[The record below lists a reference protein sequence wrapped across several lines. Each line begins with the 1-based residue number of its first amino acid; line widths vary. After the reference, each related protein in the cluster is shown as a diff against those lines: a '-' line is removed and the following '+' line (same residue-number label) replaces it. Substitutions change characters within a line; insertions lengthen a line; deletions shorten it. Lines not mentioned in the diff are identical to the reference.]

1 MYTHLHPELDDVP
14 TAKSVLRDGRI
25 GLYRALNIGRLV
37 AVTGSGSTMTHGQ
50 PSWGEI
56 PHLYSLSVQTQIEQ
70 SFEDHPSL
78 NPVQFKRREKDP
90 EYRRLMYAYR
100 TDLRV
105 KIDEILRQIHTLC
118 NEESGVQHRAHE
130 KIAECEVPLL
140 RIPPDCKIDGLMLL
154 SLCDALLK
162 RLPDHRDS
170 GETRLFRARHD
181 FASKFS
187 ASEVN
192 VIASKIARGS
202 DEVFGPGRKLIL
214 DSEKIRAVRKGFKRE
229 IGSYLNV
236 LIRMYSAQIDASR
249 DEADQS
255 ENGKSKKEDLTV
267 ERLVSNL
274 VTHHDGFGPRL
285 EPGGLRKDNP
295 KDVPAA
301 RDMIS
306 TLLNDLRVS
315 RIATLNYDV
324 EIERR
329 ILRDLRLSG
338 ESEAT
343 DFEDLCEQTRTERPH
358 KKRLLIESGVKKGAV
373 SITLNSDNIGEIVNF
388 SSYSRRYEKQVLHLH
403 GRFDDPENLVLTP
416 EDYLRTYAQ
425 REISRESFREAQ
437 QTLFEGNDVLFVG
450 IGFKEEEVRRPLAQF
465 FANETYVRHDSRRAF
480 LLRET
485 SSCDACFKSE
495 GDCSSCDRKDEEF
508 VLNEYQKL
516 NVYTVLYGGKNY
528 RTTKSWLV
536 SCREALKA
544 HIDKPEAKHKKNP
557 TLPVKFWEKI
567 LAEKFFSNKNEN
579 TRQKQLGINGNWG
592 AFATVALL
600 QDANGSSAQLLTETE
615 LTLLANL
622 AKEEPS
628 AAQLPVLKMFFDEMI
643 SRVMARGANLELK
656 LLKKE
661 SGLWWDAWGE
671 IPVERRALYHLA
683 SERISGRPGYLWA
696 RHCPVAMGRVVEL
709 DEKGKEL
716 KVQNGHEPLGP
727 DHWRPLEDAIESAKE
742 QLSVQGSREIELPN
756 GKKSRTQVQRRILRF
771 AGPRGSGKGT
781 LIRLLMRD
789 ANQAKLFRRNTW
801 NYSGAFVAH
810 LSFSMEFAS
819 VAKAL
824 TRFFAR
830 HAAELQ
836 AMHRVDGA
844 DEGLR
849 KTRKELRK
857 FYDNKPL
864 TGALRLQFA
873 NLLQEFTPKERY
885 KLDDI
890 LRRYKKAVTGR
901 DENGKSVKESVKDGD
916 IDIIAYH
923 LFIARRE
930 SEPRLVEE
938 AKIASIDDLQPIVE
952 RKHRLDM
959 LREMMVKYMEL
970 AQAHGGRR
978 LFVCLGGLDKLCDR
992 DGDAHNPMHRAMF
1005 RILTGTHGN
1014 EEVDPPMDLVLIA
1027 GRPQTPICF
1036 LSETHD
1042 NIDEV
1047 PLHRRKQYATYSQTD
1062 QALKVWP
1069 QLGKPRW
1076 RDRIMIVP
1084 EYDGESKASEE
1095 QRRKIPR
1102 KFLNWAENHDAASMH
1117 PRQHDYSRTDGI
1129 HRSLWHS
1136 VGLTVLVYCCW
1147 REIKNDNTTI
1157 PRDLTFDHFVRNL
1170 ERHENRDGAVGV
1182 MNYVFGIYGLLNRSV
1197 AEADDKLDDLILRH
1211 LVLFGLPVEPLV
1223 LLACPMIYRRL
1234 LRHYAQSQSEEF
1246 SKRDLNSGG
1255 DVRVPNDDG
1264 DTEDY
1269 RLRGWMLKELK
1280 KALAR
1285 LCRRALVLE
1294 VHCAFPEPEGDNDS
1308 DADPGQIFLHRR
1320 FGIHG
1325 QIQEMVGHRMQLDVS
1340 DEGDLNH
1347 HQISLFCSQPQ
1358 DLPTPS
1364 EAHFRMLKDILDK
1377 LQEDNR
1383 KSLRVA
1389 YRHSEAGIR
1398 FRRREWDPKK
1408 PGNNDDVD
1416 ARQAVLHLF
1425 EPVDGGD
1432 HQALAGSLGQIHA
1445 IPQRLR
1451 AGFSLVRSAFSVGSL
1466 SRMEN
1471 VRPENGHEPPFEVY
1485 RGWLRGLMNAATGL
1499 RINHSELTWLL
1510 SETVLE
1516 KNIDEYKA
1524 DRELIEK
1531 LVAKT
1536 KDFEMTR
1543 SADNLPSEFERA
1555 LEILGMA
1562 VNPEKLKRND
1572 PTEIKD
1578 LKDGAA
1584 NIARIVSTAQGSP
1597 KTGNSFRKRQRSIH
1611 KTLRHPLYRD
1621 EIAWLFNERALTS
1634 LIQGRIY
1641 DAIPLFRKAR
1651 FIMSHRLTPT
1661 SDDKAYN
1668 AVERRI
1674 NLNLAIA
1681 QIERGNLALARS
1693 ILADVERS
1701 SESLPRSTPSRLMG
1715 YITGYMALCEHLGGS
1730 FEAARAGYR
1739 KSLKKFEKRRE
1750 LRAIGIFKRHFGD
1763 LHLANGDLDEAER
1776 DIKLA
1781 MNAASQAQQRD
1792 IWNMAQSSYAR
1803 LLIAQ
1808 GKLQEAGSY
1817 IRQIRAYSENMGL
1830 YGLRAQTLQMEAM
1843 LLIKRG
1849 ELGPAAGCA
1858 AHAIALSSRY
1868 GMRLRK
1874 LSSLVIYGE
1883 IQLSRGQ
1890 KEVGIHVLRNA
1901 RTEAEKLGYQLK
1913 AAQAAEVLSRQDK
1926 SRPPVEMERRLH

>member
-14 TAKSVLRDGRI
+14 TAKSVLRNGRI
-25 GLYRALNIGRLV
+25 GMYRALNIGRLV
-37 AVTGSGSTMTHGQ
+37 AVTGSGSTMTLGQ

-56 PHLYSLSVQTQIEQ
+56 PHLYSLSVQKQIEE

-78 NPVQFKRREKDP
+78 NPVQFEKEEKDP

-100 TDLRV
+100 KDLRF

-118 NEESGVQHRAHE
+118 NDNAEMQHRDHVNVSDS
-130 KIAECEVPLL
+130 EVPLL
-140 RIPPDCKIDGLMLL
+140 RIPPDCEIDGLMLL

-187 ASEVN
+187 ASEVD

-202 DEVFGPGRKLIL
+202 NELLTRVAVLIA
-214 DSEKIRAVRKGFKRE
+214 DQKEFEEFIEENEKFE
-229 IGSYLNV
+229 ELGSYLKILSKLYFSRV
-236 LIRMYSAQIDASR
+236 DEVGVGGKDGQEKLIDLIDR
-249 DEADQS
+249 E
-255 ENGKSKKEDLTV
+255 V
-267 ERLVSNL
+267 E
-274 VTHHDGFGPRL
+274 HYDGFGPRL
-285 EPGGLRKDNP
+285 EPVGDLEDSR
-295 KDVPAA
+295 AA
-301 RDMIS
+301 STAPRDIVS

-388 SSYSRRYEKQVLHLH
+388 SSYSRRFEKQVLHLH

-416 EDYLRTYAQ
+416 DDYLRTYAQ
-425 REISRESFREAQ
+425 REISRESFRDAQ

-450 IGFKEEEVRRPLAQF
+450 IGFKEEEVRRPLARF

-485 SSCDACFKSE
+485 SSCPGCFQS
-495 GDCSSCDRKDEEF
+495 GGNCPSCDRKDEAF

-516 NVYTVLYGGKNY
+516 NVYTILFGGENY
-528 RTTKSWLV
+528 RMTKSWLV
-536 SCREALKA
+536 SCRKAL
-544 HIDKPEAKHKKNP
+544 AKHIGEVEKGP
-557 TLPVKFWEKI
+557 ILPVKFWTKS
-567 LAEKFFSNKNEN
+567 LASELHSKQGED
-579 TRQKQLGINGNWG
+579 TRQGQLGVKDNWG
-592 AFATVALL
+592 PFAKAALL
-600 QDANGSSAQLLTETE
+600 CDANGSSAQLLTEPE

-622 AKEEPS
+622 ARREPS
-628 AAQLPVLKMFFDEMI
+628 AAQLPVLKMLFDELI
-643 SRVMARGANLELK
+643 SRVMARAANLELK

-661 SGLWWDAWGE
+661 SGNWWDAWGE

-683 SERISGRPGYLWA
+683 SERIAGRAGYLWA
-696 RHCPVAMGRVVEL
+696 RHCPVAIGRVVKL
-709 DEKGKEL
+709 DETDKERED
-716 KVQNGHEPLGP
+716 QSGHEPLGP
-727 DHWRPLEDAIESAKE
+727 DNWEPLEGAIESARE
-742 QLSVQGSREIELPN
+742 QLRAQGSKEIKLQD
-756 GKKSRTQVQRRILRF
+756 GKKSRKEVQRRILRF
-771 AGPRGSGKGT
+771 TGQRGSGKGT

-789 ANQAKLFRRNTW
+789 ANQAKLFHRDTW

-824 TRFFAR
+824 TRFFSR

-836 AMHRVDGA
+836 AKHGVDGA
-844 DEGLR
+844 VKGLAE
-849 KTRKELRK
+849 TREELRK
-857 FYDNKPL
+857 YYQARPL
-864 TGALRLQFA
+864 TGPARLKFA
-873 NLLQEFTPKERY
+873 DVLQEFTPKET
-885 KLDDI
+885 LELGPI
-890 LRRYKKAVTGR
+890 LRRYKSAVTGR
-901 DENGKSVKESVKDGD
+901 KDKDQPVPQTITDSEFAKLG
-916 IDIIAYH
+916 YH

-930 SEPRLVEE
+930 AEPRLVERAE
-938 AKIASIDDLQPIVE
+938 VASIDKLDPIVE

-970 AQAHGGRR
+970 ARAHGGKR

-992 DGDAHNPMHRAMF
+992 NGDAHNPMHRAMF

-1027 GRPQTPICF
+1027 GKPQTPICF

-1042 NIDEV
+1042 NVDEV
-1047 PLHRRKQYATYSQTD
+1047 PLHQRKQYATYSQTR

-1069 QLGKPRW
+1069 KLGQPRW

-1084 EYDGESKASEE
+1084 ETEGVSETGDE
-1095 QRRKIPR
+1095 QVRKIADE
-1102 KFLNWAENHDAASMH
+1102 FLNWADNHDAASMH

-1129 HRSLWHS
+1129 HRALWHS

-1147 REIKNDNTTI
+1147 REIKNGNTTT
-1157 PRDLTFDHFVRNL
+1157 PCQLTFKEFVRNL
-1170 ERHENRDGAVGV
+1170 ERQENRDGAVGV

-1197 AEADDKLDDLILRH
+1197 ASPDNKLDDLILRH
-1211 LVLFGLPVEPLV
+1211 LVLFGLPVEPPV

-1234 LRHYAQSQSEEF
+1234 LRLYSESQKKSFET
-1246 SKRDLNSGG
+1246 KDLKSGG
-1255 DVRVPNDDG
+1255 DVHAPNDARDK
-1264 DTEDY
+1264 EDY
-1269 RLRGWMLKELK
+1269 YLRGWMLNELK
-1280 KALAR
+1280 SALER

-1294 VHCAFPEPEGDNDS
+1294 VHCAFPEPEGENIS
-1308 DADPGQIFLHRR
+1308 DEDLNQIFLHRR

-1325 QIQEMVGHRMQLDVS
+1325 QIREMVGHRMQLDVS

-1364 EAHFRMLKDILDK
+1364 EAHFRMLKEILDK

-1398 FRRREWDPKK
+1398 FRRRDWDSKTSSTT
-1408 PGNNDDVD
+1408 DEVD

-1425 EPVDGGD
+1425 EPGD
-1432 HQALAGSLGQIHA
+1432 AGEHKALAGSLGQIHA

-1471 VRPENGHEPPFEVY
+1471 VRPDKEHEPPFEVY

-1516 KNIDEYKA
+1516 KDIDEYKT
-1524 DRELIEK
+1524 DEKLIRD
-1531 LVAKT
+1531 LVAKE
-1536 KDFEMTR
+1536 DLDMTR
-1543 SADNLPSEFERA
+1543 KGEEKLSQFEQA

-1562 VNPEKLKRND
+1562 VDPKKLEKND
-1572 PTEIKD
+1572 PSEIKD

-1584 NIARIVSTAQGSP
+1584 NIARIVSTAIGRTAPDRTAS
-1597 KTGNSFRKRQRSIH
+1597 GDSFTKRQHTLH

-1674 NLNLAIA
+1674 NLNLAVA

-1693 ILADVERS
+1693 ILADVARS
-1701 SESLPRSTPSRLMG
+1701 SESLPKSTPSRLIG
-1715 YITGYMALCEHLGGS
+1715 YITGYTALCEHLGGS
-1730 FEAARAGYR
+1730 FEAAREGYR

-1763 LHLANGDLDEAER
+1763 LHLANGNLEDAER

-1792 IWNMAQSSYAR
+1792 IWNMAQASYAR
-1803 LLIAQ
+1803 LLIEQ
-1808 GKLQEAGSY
+1808 DKLQEAGSH

-1830 YGLRAQTLQMEAM
+1830 YGLRAQALQMEAL

-1874 LSSLVIYGE
+1874 LSSLIIYGE

-1890 KEVGIHVLRNA
+1890 KDVGIHVLRNA

-1926 SRPPVEMERRLH
+1926 SRLPLAMDGRLH